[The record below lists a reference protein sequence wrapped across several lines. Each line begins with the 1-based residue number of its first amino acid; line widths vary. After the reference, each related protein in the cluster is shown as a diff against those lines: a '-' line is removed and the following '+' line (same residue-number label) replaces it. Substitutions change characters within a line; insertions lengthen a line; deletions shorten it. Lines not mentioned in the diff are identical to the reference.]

1 MYSQSAKIHMYNH
14 LDNFFTYYIGGV
26 CGAVCICMSDLG
38 PFRIF
43 HNSILF
49 LVA

>member
-1 MYSQSAKIHMYNH
+1 
-14 LDNFFTYYIGGV
+14 V
-26 CGAVCICMSDLG
+26 CVLGAVCMCMSDLG

-43 HNSILF
+43 HDSILF